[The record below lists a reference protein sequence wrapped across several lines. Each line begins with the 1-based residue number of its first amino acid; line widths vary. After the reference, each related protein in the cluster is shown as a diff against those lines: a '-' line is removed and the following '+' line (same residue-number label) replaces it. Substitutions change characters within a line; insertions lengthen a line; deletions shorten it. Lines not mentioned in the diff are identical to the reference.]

1 MANRRIFAARLLA
14 MTTPKTR
21 EADIKRYRENLKD
34 EVDGAALYRLLADAE
49 SDPHLKELLAKLAV
63 SEDRHLDLW
72 RRKLE
77 EAGATVP
84 NYRPSL
90 RVKTL
95 GWLARRFGTS
105 AVTPIV
111 TRMEMAA
118 TAMYDNQP
126 EAIEH
131 NLPAD
136 ERSHAR
142 LFREIG
148 RKGVTHNDPA
158 TDIARIEGRHRG
170 ASGNALRAAVLGAND
185 GLVSNLC
192 LVLGVAG
199 ADPGRDVVLLGGIA
213 GLLAGSLS
221 MALGEWIS
229 VRSSEESFNRQMA
242 IEAEELELM
251 PEEEEEELTLI
262 YQAKGLA
269 EPQAR
274 SAAKQVLSN
283 PQAALDTL
291 AREELGMSRDEV
303 GNPWVAAVTSFVMFT
318 LGAILPVL
326 PWLFVGGAAGI
337 SASVIASGL
346 GLFLVGAITTLFT
359 GRSIGFSGARMLV
372 FGLVAAGV
380 TFLIGRAIGA
390 STGI

>member
-1 MANRRIFAARLLA
+1 
-14 MTTPKTR
+14 MTTTSAR
-21 EADIKRYRENLKD
+21 EADVKRYRENLKE
-34 EVDGAALYRLLADAE
+34 EVDGAALYRLLAEAE
-49 SDPHLKELLAKLAV
+49 SDPHLKELFGKLAA
-63 SEDRHLDLW
+63 SEDRHLALW

-84 NYRPSL
+84 DYGPSL

-105 AVTPIV
+105 TVTPIV

-118 TAMYDNQP
+118 TAMYDDQP
-126 EAIEH
+126 EAVEH

-142 LFREIG
+142 LFREISRDG
-148 RKGVTHNDPA
+148 TARGDA
-158 TDIARIEGRHRG
+158 GADIARIEGRHRG

-192 LVLGVAG
+192 LVMGVAG

-221 MALGEWIS
+221 MALGEWVS
-229 VRSSEESFNRQMA
+229 VRSSEESFNKQLA

-262 YQAKGLA
+262 YQAKGLTDT
-269 EPQAR
+269 QAR
-274 SAAKQVLSN
+274 AAAKQIISN
-283 PQAALDTL
+283 PEAALDTL

-303 GNPWVAAVTSFVMFT
+303 GNAWVAAITSFVMFT
-318 LGAILPVL
+318 VGAILPVL
-326 PWLFVGGAAGI
+326 PWLFVGGAWGI
-337 SASVIASGL
+337 AASVIASGL
-346 GLFLVGAITTLFT
+346 GLFVVGAITTLFT
-359 GRSIGFSGARMLV
+359 GRSVAFSGTRMLA
-372 FGLVAAGV
+372 FGLAAAAV
-380 TFLIGRAIGA
+380 TFGIGRVIGV